1 MPKVSVLLPVYNAEL
16 YLEEAARSILGQ
28 TLADFE
34 LILIDDGSTDRSFEI
49 MKALAHQDD
58 RVVLAKNKYTKGVAG
73 ALNTGLDLAQA
84 DYIARMDSDDI
95 SLSQRLA
102 TQVAYLDHH
111 PQVYILGSYYEA
123 FDGKA
128 LKKVIKPVK
137 TSAQIAWQFVSV
149 NQICHPSVMFRR
161 EVATK
166 FGGYPYEVAE
176 DYAFFSMAIREY
188 RAFNL
193 PQVLLK
199 FRVHSSSVTKV
210 NETGVGG
217 SAVKTSQQNYAY
229 YLGNLDHYE
238 QFVSFQRREV
248 VRFRN
253 LPLCLSLSFRVIRQ
267 IRQDYKLSVLGLL
280 PVYWL
285 VLVRLL
291 QQFVAKIALLF

>member
-1 MPKVSVLLPVYNAEL
+1 MPKVSVLLPVYNAED
-16 YLEEAARSILGQ
+16 YLEEAANSILKQ
-28 TLADFE
+28 SFTDFE
-34 LILIDDGSTDRSFEI
+34 LILIDDGSTDSSNVI
-49 MKALAHQDD
+49 MKSLARRDD

-95 SLSQRLA
+95 SLPQRLA
-102 TQVAYLDHH
+102 TQVAFLDQH

-210 NETGVGG
+210 NETGIGG
-217 SAVKTSQQNYAY
+217 SAVKVSQQNYVY
-229 YLGNLDHYE
+229 YKGNLDNYGL
-238 QFVSFQRREV
+238 FTDFQRGELI
-248 VRFRN
+248 RFRDFVTCLKLN
-253 LPLCLSLSFRVIRQ
+253 NLVVSKIKVDYDLYWFQLLPLYWLIFTRFVRQ
-267 IRQDYKLSVLGLL
+267 IWLKL
-280 PVYWL
+280 
-285 VLVRLL
+285 R
-291 QQFVAKIALLF
+291 